1 MLSPTQLLCTN
12 VSRSL
17 VELARSS
24 IFVVFKR
31 KPFWEASFGEISV
44 WKLNLAGWSPLVWN
58 IGKLPITPG
67 LFRARIL
74 PLGKIIIAP
83 ESAICNEGL
92 PPPVLNHYGMQNTK
106 HRMEERKNIMQNPV
120 LKKKHNTKRNDN
132 YHCKLQTKAMKHV
145 EEACEFHMLSELVL
159 SV

>member
-12 VSRSL
+12 YSRSL

-44 WKLNLAGWSPLVWN
+44 RKLNPAGWSPLVWN

-74 PLGKIIIAP
+74 PRGKIIIAP
-83 ESAICNEGL
+83 ESAICNECL
-92 PPPVLNHYGMQNTK
+92 LPVLKHYGMQNTEWK
-106 HRMEERKNIMQNPV
+106 KERISCKDKFWKNRTQNETMIIITKNYKIK
-120 LKKKHNTKRNDN
+120 LWNTI
-132 YHCKLQTKAMKHV
+132 
-145 EEACEFHMLSELVL
+145 EEACVL
-159 SV
+159 

>member
-12 VSRSL
+12 YSRSL

-44 WKLNLAGWSPLVWN
+44 RKLNLAGWSPLVWN

-74 PLGKIIIAP
+74 PRGKIIIAP

-92 PPPVLNHYGMQNTK
+92 PPPCSQPLRNAKHKTQNARKKEYHAKLSFEKNRTRNETMTIITINYKLKLWNTVDEVCVL
-106 HRMEERKNIMQNPV
+106 
-120 LKKKHNTKRNDN
+120 
-132 YHCKLQTKAMKHV
+132 
-145 EEACEFHMLSELVL
+145 
-159 SV
+159 